1 MGIWV
6 VEPESHTD
14 GSTFTAIIHLDRIL
28 HAAHLIG
35 VFRQDPIP
43 KDIPL
48 AYSLYVFCTYYVNK
62 YIDHHSFEIA
72 F

>member
-1 MGIWV
+1 M
-6 VEPESHTD
+6 
-14 GSTFTAIIHLDRIL
+14 
-28 HAAHLIG
+28 IG
-35 VFRQDPIP
+35 VFGQDPIP

-48 AYSLYVFCTYYVNK
+48 AYSLDVFRAYYVNK